1 MSGHILCH
9 HSQDEVWQMICKL
22 LLRMDTLG
30 RISWNFRSKPT
41 VLLIFLTQTLSVR
54 QSLTS
59 NQISYLN
66 AREQK

>member
-1 MSGHILCH
+1 
-9 HSQDEVWQMICKL
+9 MICKL

-30 RISWNFRSKPT
+30 RISWGFRSKPT
-41 VLLIFLTQTLSVR
+41 VLLIFLTQALSVR

-66 AREQK
+66 ACE